1 MYLISCFGG
10 EQTTKYAD
18 VSLEPSGCFQLD
30 QMDKRVSHLNLFK
43 IKIFQSHPLW
53 ATPVVRSLCVEW
65 KTPMFS
71 ATGPPLSTNKPLGR
85 RENNPLHK

>member
-10 EQTTKYAD
+10 EQTTTYAD

-43 IKIFQSHPLW
+43 IKIFQNSPSVGNSCSQVALRRMKNTHVLCNRP
-53 ATPVVRSLCVEW
+53 SLVY
-65 KTPMFS
+65 
-71 ATGPPLSTNKPLGR
+71 
-85 RENNPLHK
+85 